1 MPAQHQIQSYLCAV
15 MIRIGKIV
23 ATHGL
28 NGSLIMT
35 HVAGSSNWLKKGH
48 VLMVEMQK
56 GSFIPYFV
64 AQCKAATPGE
74 YHLNIED
81 ITTQVQ
87 AKKLVTK
94 PVYVDEALL
103 AGLERESPLLWIGFT
118 VSDEHYGNIG
128 AIEDVMQTGKQWI
141 GKVRYKDNEAL
152 IPLVEATL
160 IGIDIKA
167 RILKTTLPEG
177 LLELYA

>member
-1 MPAQHQIQSYLCAV
+1 

-28 NGSLIMT
+28 AGSLIMT

-64 AQCKAATPGE
+64 AQCKAAKDDE
-74 YHLNIED
+74 YHINVED
-81 ITTQVQ
+81 VTTQQ
-87 AKKLVTK
+87 EAKKLVTK
-94 PVYVDEALL
+94 QVYVDEVLL
-103 AGLERESPLLWIGFT
+103 AGLARESPLLWIGFT
-118 VSDEHYGNIG
+118 VSDKHYGDVG
-128 AIEDVMQTGKQWI
+128 KIEDVMQAGAQWI
-141 GKVRYKDNEAL
+141 AKLNYKDNEAL
-152 IPLVEATL
+152 IPLVND
-160 IGIDIKA
+160 IVQGVDIKA

-177 LLELYA
+177 LLELYEQEEK

>member
-1 MPAQHQIQSYLCAV
+1 

-35 HVAGSSNWLKKGH
+35 HVAGSSTWLKKGH

-64 AQCKAATPGE
+64 AQCKAANAGE
-74 YHLNIED
+74 YHLNVED
-81 ITTQVQ
+81 VATQQ
-87 AKKLVTK
+87 EAKKLVTK
-94 PVYVDEALL
+94 QVYVDEAIL
-103 AGLERESPLLWIGFT
+103 ASLARQSPLLWIGFT
-118 VSDEHYGNIG
+118 ISDKHYGNAG
-128 AIEDVMQTGKQWI
+128 KIEDVMQAGAQWI
-141 GKVRYKDNEAL
+141 AKLNYNGHEAL
-152 IPLVEATL
+152 IPLVDAT
-160 IGIDIKA
+160 IEGIDIKA

-177 LLELYA
+177 LLELYDQPE